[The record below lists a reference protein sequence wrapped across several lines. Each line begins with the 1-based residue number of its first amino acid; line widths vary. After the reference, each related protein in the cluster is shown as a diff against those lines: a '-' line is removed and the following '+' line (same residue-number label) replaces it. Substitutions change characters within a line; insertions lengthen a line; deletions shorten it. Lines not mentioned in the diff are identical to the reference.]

1 MENHDELLQE
11 WTNKLL
17 AAFEIADI
25 EVDVHA
31 VLNLAGVAAH
41 SIVRPAAP
49 LTTFVAGL
57 AAGLAAGS
65 GQADESVA
73 MKAAI
78 GMAKQLA
85 AAEAPAEVSNE
96 ATVEAPAA
104 AEDGTAAAPAGN

>member
-1 MENHDELLQE
+1 MDNNDEVLDAWLA
-11 WTNKLL
+11 KLM

-41 SIVRPAAP
+41 SVVRPAAP

-65 GQADESVA
+65 GQAGSAPA
-73 MKAAI
+73 MAAAL
-78 GMAKQLA
+78 GLAKKLA
-85 AAEAPAEVSNE
+85 AAEAPAS
-96 ATVEAPAA
+96 
-104 AEDGTAAAPAGN
+104 AE